1 MSREKGCALFLV
13 FALTMAVAPDAMAKK
28 KKSSGTG
35 EPSESGS
42 GRSKAKAGAATLT
55 SGGGADSIE
64 RGDKFYG
71 SNSYYMASI
80 EYNKAI
86 EDQGGDELSR
96 QAAEFKM
103 GKTLYKLHFFSAAIS
118 SVDRI
123 VQKGTAHPHYNET
136 LQWLA
141 ALTRDVPESA
151 GVLERIG
158 KYDRSELDHLD
169 DLARYGDNRVL
180 ESTVDRWYELSGQM
194 ILSDPP
200 LQDSRSECVNE
211 GKWIKIFKE
220 RVSSANS
227 PIPEILLR
235 HLHRP
240 TLLVRQ
246 PNLQIVYNCLSE
258 VADVVLNKRPDLQ
271 EQFLHVAINT
281 CKLAPGL
288 GWKLLTTV
296 VEIVAKDPVKRLP
309 LLPKF
314 IQPMSAEHRDVLFRD
329 VHRTVNEWV
338 DQQTDKRCEAQLRR
352 DQADL
357 VPYLL
362 GHRKRDLRLSTLK
375 STSRVEALVRVLDN
389 QGRPIE
395 ISGEVRDVSNGIGD
409 GRGSGIH
416 IHAEDWSFLPIGGPH
431 PFPPREIMAKSL
443 KDDSVACFSTASVEL

>member
-1 MSREKGCALFLV
+1 MYDQRSLKSCHERHAGAADVVLSFL
-13 FALTMAVAPDAMAKK
+13 
-28 KKSSGTG
+28 
-35 EPSESGS
+35 EPSGS
-42 GRSKAKAGAATLT
+42 GPPS
-55 SGGGADSIE
+55 ADRYI
-64 RGDKFYG
+64 
-71 SNSYYMASI
+71 
-80 EYNKAI
+80 
-86 EDQGGDELSR
+86 
-96 QAAEFKM
+96 
-103 GKTLYKLHFFSAAIS
+103 
-118 SVDRI
+118 
-123 VQKGTAHPHYNET
+123 
-136 LQWLA
+136 A
-141 ALTRDVPESA
+141 ALDAS
-151 GVLERIG
+151 LEPHFEDLRCG
-158 KYDRSELDHLD
+158 HFSKWLWKKLLDHLD

-309 LLPKF
+309 LLTKF
-314 IQPMSAEHRDVLFRD
+314 IQPMSAEHRDGLFRD

-443 KDDSVACFSTASVEL
+443 KDDSVACFSTASVELTYPPRRKLTCTDSHCIRGFDYNPKYKLSGGGLVLRLRDTGVEFKRWCEFVDSLPPVDYED